1 MAQLSPT
8 TLSARVSIRETIT
21 DYIMLTKPLIVALLL
36 TTTLGG
42 MLIAAHGLPPLP
54 ILILTLIGGACSA
67 GGANALNSYIDRNTD
82 KQMGRTSRRPLPSG
96 KISPRNA
103 LIFALALCVASVV
116 ILGVGVNWLA
126 ATLSTAG
133 IVYYAYVYTVLLKR
147 MTPQNIVIGGGAGA
161 IPPLVGWAAVT
172 NELSLLPLYL
182 FAIIFLWT
190 PPHTWA
196 LMLLLDKDYRKV
208 SIPMLPTAWGDLE
221 ARRHI
226 ILYSVLLVIITVMP
240 FLFRGL
246 SWIYLVG
253 ALLLGAYF
261 LLLALR
267 LWFATGEIKPLA
279 KKLYHY
285 SNGYLALLFALMVVD
300 TILLRA

>member
-8 TLSARVSIRETIT
+8 MTRSTSIRETCT
-21 DYIMLTKPLIVALLL
+21 AYIMLTKPFIVALLL

-42 MLIAAHGLPPLP
+42 MLIAAHGLPPLS
-54 ILILTLIGGACSA
+54 ILILTMLGGACAA
-67 GGANALNSYIDRNTD
+67 GGANALNSYIDRDTD
-82 KQMGRTSRRPLPSG
+82 KVMGRTSRRPLPSG

-103 LIFALALCVASVV
+103 LVFALSLCAASIV
-116 ILGVGVNWLA
+116 ILGFGVNWLA

-172 NELSLLPLYL
+172 NELSLLALYL

-196 LMLLLDKDYRKV
+196 LMLLVEKDYRKV
-208 SIPMLPTAWGDLE
+208 SIPMLPAAWGELE

-226 ILYSVLLVIITVMP
+226 ILYSILLCIVTLMP
-240 FLFRGL
+240 FLFHGL
-246 SWIYLVG
+246 GWIYFIG
-253 ALLLGAYF
+253 AALLGAYF
-261 LLLALR
+261 FMLAAR
-267 LWFATGEIKPLA
+267 LWFTRDSAKPIA
-279 KKLYHY
+279 RKLYHY
-285 SNGYLALLFALMVVD
+285 SNAYLALLFALMVLD
-300 TILLRA
+300 TILLPLT

>member
-1 MAQLSPT
+1 
-8 TLSARVSIRETIT
+8 
-21 DYIMLTKPLIVALLL
+21 MLTKPVIVALLL

-42 MLIAAHGLPPLP
+42 MLIAAHGLPPLSV
-54 ILILTLIGGACSA
+54 LLLTLLGGACSA

-96 KISPRNA
+96 KVSPRNA
-103 LIFALALCVASVV
+103 LIFALSLCIASVL
-116 ILGVGVNWLA
+116 ILGLGVNWLA

-182 FAIIFLWT
+182 FAIILLWT

-196 LMLLLDKDYRKV
+196 LMMLLDKDYRKV

-226 ILYSVLLVIITVMP
+226 ILYSVLLVLVTIMP

-246 SWIYLVG
+246 SWIYLIG
-253 ALLLGAYF
+253 ALLLGGYF
-261 LLLALR
+261 LLLATR
-267 LWFATGEIKPLA
+267 LWFAKGETKPLA

-300 TILLRA
+300 VILLRA

>member
-1 MAQLSPT
+1 M
-8 TLSARVSIRETIT
+8 RETIT
-21 DYIMLTKPLIVALLL
+21 DYVMLTKPVIVALLL

-42 MLIAAHGLPPLP
+42 MLIAAHGLPPLH
-54 ILILTLIGGACSA
+54 ILILTLIGGAFSA

-82 KQMGRTSRRPLPSG
+82 KAMGRTSRRPLPSG

-103 LIFALALCVASVV
+103 LLFALTLCAASIV
-116 ILGVGVNWLA
+116 ILGFGVNWLA

-161 IPPLVGWAAVT
+161 LPPLVGWAAVS
-172 NELSLLPLYL
+172 NELSLLSLYL

-196 LMLLLDKDYRKV
+196 LMLLVEKDYRRV
-208 SIPMLPTAWGDLE
+208 SIPMLPAAWGEVE

-226 ILYSVLLVIITVMP
+226 ILYSILLVIVTLMP

-246 SWIYLVG
+246 SWIYFSG
-253 ALLLGAYF
+253 ALVLGAYF
-261 LLLALR
+261 LVLAAR
-267 LWFATGEIKPLA
+267 LWFTHNQVKSLA

-300 TILLRA
+300 AILLR

>member
-1 MAQLSPT
+1 MSQLAPSVT
-8 TLSARVSIRETIT
+8 RYKTWRETIT
-21 DYIMLTKPLIVALLL
+21 DYFMLTKPIIVALLL

-42 MLIAAHGLPPLP
+42 MLIAAHGLPPLNV
-54 ILILTLIGGACSA
+54 LILTLLGGACAA

-82 KQMGRTSRRPLPSG
+82 KAMGRTLRRPLPSG

-103 LIFALALCVASVV
+103 LIFALALCVTSAL
-116 ILGVGVNWLA
+116 ILGFGVNWLA
-126 ATLSTAG
+126 ATLSSAG

-161 IPPLVGWAAVT
+161 LPPLVGWAAVT
-172 NELSLLPLYL
+172 NELSLLSLYL

-196 LMLLLDKDYRKV
+196 LMLLVEKDYRKV
-208 SIPMLPTAWGDLE
+208 SIPMLPAAWGELE

-226 ILYSVLLVIITVMP
+226 ILYSILLVIVTLMP

-246 SWIYLVG
+246 SWIYFIGAVG
-253 ALLLGAYF
+253 LGAYF
-261 LLLALR
+261 LMLAAR
-267 LWFATGEIKPLA
+267 LWFTRGEAKPLA
-279 KKLYHY
+279 RKLYHY

-300 TILLRA
+300 TILLRS

>member
-1 MAQLSPT
+1 MSQLSPT
-8 TLSARVSIRETIT
+8 LALSKSIRETIS
-21 DYIMLTKPLIVALLL
+21 DYILLTKPLIVGLLL

-42 MLIAAHGLPPLP
+42 MLIAAHGMPPLS
-54 ILILTLIGGACSA
+54 ILILTLIGGACAS

-82 KQMGRTSRRPLPSG
+82 KAMGRTSRRPLPSG

-103 LIFALALCVASVV
+103 LIFALTLCVASVF
-116 ILGVGVNWLA
+116 ILGFGVNWLA

-133 IVYYAYVYTVLLKR
+133 IVYYAYVYTILLKR

-172 NELSLLPLYL
+172 NELSLLSLYL

-196 LMLLLDKDYRKV
+196 LMLLVEKDYRKV
-208 SIPMLPTAWGDLE
+208 SIPMLPAAWGELE

-226 ILYSVLLVIITVMP
+226 ILYSMLLVIVTLMP

-246 SWIYLVG
+246 SWIYFIG
-253 ALLLGAYF
+253 AVLLGAYF
-261 LLLALR
+261 LVLAAR
-267 LWFATGEIKPLA
+267 LWFTHSEPKPIA
-279 KKLYHY
+279 RKLYYY
-285 SNGYLALLFALMVVD
+285 SNGYLALLFALMVID
-300 TILLRA
+300 TILLRS

>member
-1 MAQLSPT
+1 MSRLVPT
-8 TLSARVSIRETIT
+8 TLSTRASLRETVT
-21 DYIMLTKPLIVALLL
+21 AYIMLTKPVIVALLL

-42 MLIAAHGLPPLP
+42 MLIAAHGLPPLSV
-54 ILILTLIGGACSA
+54 LLLTLLGGACSA

-103 LIFALALCVASVV
+103 LIFALSLCIASVL
-116 ILGVGVNWLA
+116 ILGLGVNWLA

-182 FAIIFLWT
+182 FAIILLWT

-196 LMLLLDKDYRKV
+196 LMMLLDKDYRKV

-226 ILYSVLLVIITVMP
+226 ILYSVLLVLVTIMP

-246 SWIYLVG
+246 SWIYLIG
-253 ALLLGAYF
+253 ALLLGGYF
-261 LLLALR
+261 LLLATR
-267 LWFATGEIKPLA
+267 LWFAKGETKPLA

-300 TILLRA
+300 VILLRA

>member
-1 MAQLSPT
+1 MAQLSPSIS
-8 TLSARVSIRETIT
+8 LSKSLRETIT
-21 DYIMLTKPLIVALLL
+21 AYVMLTKPFIVALLL

-42 MLIAAHGLPPLP
+42 MLIAAHGLPPIP
-54 ILILTLIGGACSA
+54 ILLLTLLGGACAA
-67 GGANALNSYIDRNTD
+67 GGANALNSYIDRHTD
-82 KQMGRTSRRPLPSG
+82 KAMGRTSRRPLPSG

-103 LIFALALCVASVV
+103 LIFALSLCTASVLV
-116 ILGVGVNWLA
+116 LGIGVNWLA

-161 IPPLVGWAAVT
+161 IPPLVGWAAAT
-172 NELSLLPLYL
+172 NELSLLSLYL

-196 LMLLLDKDYRKV
+196 LMLLVEKDYRKV
-208 SIPMLPTAWGDLE
+208 LIPMLPAAWGELE

-226 ILYSVLLVIITVMP
+226 ILYSILLVIVTLMP

-246 SWIYLVG
+246 SWIYLSG
-253 ALLLGAYF
+253 AILLGAYF
-261 LLLALR
+261 LVLAAR
-267 LWFATGEIKPLA
+267 LWFTRGEPKPIA

-285 SNGYLALLFALMVVD
+285 SNAYLALLFALMVVD
-300 TILLRA
+300 TILLRV

>member
-1 MAQLSPT
+1 MSQLSPT
-8 TLSARVSIRETIT
+8 LSLPRTLRETIT
-21 DYIMLTKPLIVALLL
+21 DYVMLTKPVIVALLL

-42 MLIAAHGLPPLP
+42 MLIAAHGLPPLSV
-54 ILILTLIGGACSA
+54 LVLTLIGGACAA
-67 GGANALNSYIDRNTD
+67 GGANALNSYIDRDTD
-82 KQMGRTSRRPLPSG
+82 KAMGRTSRRPLPSG

-103 LIFALALCVASVV
+103 LTFALSLCVASVV
-116 ILGVGVNWLA
+116 ILGFGVNWLA

-133 IVYYAYVYTVLLKR
+133 IIYYAYVYTVLLKR

-172 NELSLLPLYL
+172 NDLSLLSLYL

-196 LMLLLDKDYRKV
+196 LMMLVEKDYRKV
-208 SIPMLPTAWGDLE
+208 SIPMLPAAWGELE

-226 ILYSVLLVIITVMP
+226 ILYSILLFIVTIMPVL
-240 FLFRGL
+240 FGGL
-246 SWIYLVG
+246 SWIYFIG
-253 ALLLGAYF
+253 AVLLGAYF
-261 LLLALR
+261 LALAAR
-267 LWFATGEIKPLA
+267 LWFTRSETKPIA

-285 SNGYLALLFALMVVD
+285 SNGYLALLFALMVID
-300 TILLRA
+300 TVLLR

>member
-1 MAQLSPT
+1 MAELSRSIT
-8 TLSARVSIRETIT
+8 VRKSIRETIT
-21 DYIMLTKPLIVALLL
+21 DYVLLTKPVIVALLL

-42 MLIAAHGLPPLP
+42 MLIAAHGLPPLS
-54 ILILTLIGGACSA
+54 ILVLTLVGGACAA

-82 KQMGRTSRRPLPSG
+82 KVMGRTSRRPLPSG

-103 LIFALALCVASVV
+103 LIFAFTLCAASV
-116 ILGVGVNWLA
+116 IIFGVGVNWLA

-133 IVYYAYVYTVLLKR
+133 IVYYAYVYTILLKR

-161 IPPLVGWAAVT
+161 LPPLVGWAAVT
-172 NELSLLPLYL
+172 NDLSLLSLYL
-182 FAIIFLWT
+182 FLIIFLWT

-196 LMLLLDKDYRKV
+196 LMLLVEKDYRKV
-208 SIPMLPTAWGDLE
+208 LIPMLPAAWGEVE

-226 ILYSVLLVIITVMP
+226 ILYSILLVIVTLMP

-246 SWIYLVG
+246 SWVYLTG
-253 ALLLGAYF
+253 AILLGAYF
-261 LLLALR
+261 LMLAAR
-267 LWFATGEIKPLA
+267 LWFTRGESKPIA

-285 SNGYLALLFALMVVD
+285 SNAYLALLFALMVAD
-300 TILLRA
+300 AILFHA

>member
-1 MAQLSPT
+1 MAHLSST
-8 TLSARVSIRETIT
+8 VSLRTSLRETVT
-21 DYIMLTKPLIVALLL
+21 NYVMLTKPVIVALLL

-42 MLIAAHGLPPLP
+42 MLIAARGLPPLS
-54 ILILTLIGGACSA
+54 ILIFTLIGGACAA

-82 KQMGRTSRRPLPSG
+82 KAMGRTSRRPLPSG
-96 KISPRNA
+96 KISPRSA
-103 LIFALALCVASVV
+103 LIFALALCIASIF
-116 ILGVGVNWLA
+116 ILGLGVNWLA

-147 MTPQNIVIGGGAGA
+147 MTPQNIVLGGGAGA

-172 NELSLLPLYL
+172 NELNLLALYL

-196 LMLLLDKDYRKV
+196 LMLLVEKDYRKV
-208 SIPMLPTAWGDLE
+208 SIPMLPAAWGELE

-226 ILYSVLLVIITVMP
+226 FLYSILLLIVTLMP
-240 FLFRGL
+240 VLFRGL
-246 SWIYLVG
+246 SWIYLIG
-253 ALLLGAYF
+253 ALILGVYF
-261 LLLALR
+261 LTLAAR
-267 LWFATGEIKPLA
+267 LWFTPNQAKPIA

-285 SNGYLALLFALMVVD
+285 SNGYLALLFVFMVIDVV
-300 TILLRA
+300 ILRP